1 MISVTKYVGLNK
13 KTVEWIN
20 QYTALMTGKKIPVA
34 DCLATLTAG
43 ETDVTHKDGLQET
56 AKTNLKNATKATEG
70 AVTVRYKELSSMID
84 YIAGGIG
91 KDSTEAAQL
100 YAIRT
105 EYTGGHQG
113 GDFFIQISFGR
124 CL

>member
-20 QYTALMTGKKIPVA
+20 QYTGLLTVKKIPAA

-43 ETDVTHKDGLQET
+43 ETEVTHKDGLQET

-84 YIAGGIG
+84 YIAGGHR
-91 KDSTEAAQL
+91 Q
-100 YAIRT
+100 
-105 EYTGGHQG
+105 GHHG
-113 GDFFIQISFGR
+113 TCPLGPSGVGR
-124 CL
+124 RSCKFTVTAMAT